1 MDGLATRYTG
11 VRMSESTD
19 PAAHQIGRLLGRGAV
34 ASVHEVRDAEGRVFA
49 GKLLHASRDG
59 DQSARARLAQEAR
72 LIEGL
77 THPNIVAVHGI
88 ARGVDEA
95 GVEREFVRMEL
106 VEGCGLDVLVARD
119 APMSEARVAGF
130 GRQLAEGLAHAHA
143 HGVVHRDLKPANV
156 LVADPDGDAPVLK
169 IADFGMARASSLAG
183 LDPGALTVLG
193 TPDYMA
199 PETLEPLAV
208 DARTDLY
215 ALGCMLYEMLTGG
228 VPFPAA
234 TPFGILRRH
243 REDPLPPLPEQV
255 SAGLRALVESLLAK
269 SPADRPASATMV
281 ARRLASFVES
291 ESALAPM
298 LTIADS
304 IGSACA
310 GCGQPL
316 VEHVAVCLNC
326 GLPSATLERGK
337 HSVVIT
343 GPGDVGDK
351 MDTKLRQ
358 QLRRWLEQNPQL
370 GLRGGKW
377 LEDRIPRMP
386 IVFVKR
392 VSQRSAHA
400 IVASLAALGFS
411 AEAVEGGGLRHPMV
425 REKARKLAAR
435 VGLIALSSMGGL
447 YSAGAA
453 ALGMIFIGTIGVIV
467 GTTVNAARSVTRDTG
482 ATPIEIGPEL
492 RAAFDQVEALMPAL
506 EQARHRHTLRAIIR
520 QILGLRARLGPG
532 QDQTLAHALVHANA
546 TVGALARIDGE
557 LARADL
563 NLADDQTRALLHQR
577 DRWSGRML
585 ELSGELEALRSRAS
599 AAKLGGADDD
609 ELATLRDKV
618 EALEDVQGLVLGPAA
633 QRRIG

>member
-1 MDGLATRYTG
+1 M
-11 VRMSESTD
+11 STD
-19 PAAHQIGRLLGRGAV
+19 PASHRIGRLLGRGAV
-34 ASVHEVRDAEGRVFA
+34 ASVHEVRDAEGQVFA

-59 DQSARARLAQEAR
+59 DHSARARLAQEAR
-72 LIEGL
+72 LLEGL
-77 THPNIVAVHGI
+77 THPNIVVVHGI

-95 GVEREFVRMEL
+95 GIEREFVRMEL

-119 APMSEARVAGF
+119 APMSDARVAGF
-130 GRQLAEGLAHAHA
+130 GRQLAEGLAHAHG

-156 LVADPDGDAPVLK
+156 LVAEPDGDAPVLK
-169 IADFGMARASSLAG
+169 IADFGMARASSLSG

-255 SAGLRALVESLLAK
+255 SMGMRALVESLLAK
-269 SPADRPASATMV
+269 SPADRPASATIV
-281 ARRLASFVES
+281 ARWLATVTTDDSLGETSLV
-291 ESALAPM
+291 PV
-298 LTIADS
+298 IADS
-304 IGSACA
+304 LGSACA
-310 GCGQPL
+310 SCGQPL
-316 VEHVAVCLNC
+316 VDHVAVCLNC

-343 GPGDVGDK
+343 GPGEVGDK

-386 IVFVKR
+386 IVFIKR
-392 VSQRSAHA
+392 VSQRSANA

-411 AEAVEGGGLRHPMV
+411 SEAIEGGGLRHPMV
-425 REKARKLAAR
+425 REKARKLAGR
-435 VGLIALSSMGGL
+435 VGLIAATSMGGV
-447 YSAGAA
+447 YSAGVG
-453 ALGMIFIGTIGVIV
+453 ALVMVLVGAVGVIV
-467 GTTVNAARSVTRDTG
+467 GTTVNAARSVTRNTG
-482 ATPIEIGPEL
+482 ATPTEIGPEL
-492 RAAFDQVEALMPAL
+492 RAAFDQVEALVPAL
-506 EQARHRHTLRAIIR
+506 EQARHRHTLRAILR
-520 QILGLRARLGPG
+520 QILGLRTRLGPE
-532 QDQTLAHALVHANA
+532 QDPTLAHALIHANA
-546 TVGALARIDGE
+546 TVGALARIDSE

-599 AAKLGGADDD
+599 AARLGSSDAD
-609 ELATLRDKV
+609 ELAALRDKV
-618 EALEDVQGLVLGPAA
+618 EALEDVQGLMTA
-633 QRRIG
+633 RRIG